1 MQIPVINNGQNFN
14 GSLIFVDKFGKKAKP
29 ELQRSI
35 TDQLGCTVPE
45 LRNLISK
52 KSFDLFVCRDS
63 NDTVGINANKTYKG
77 VMRRDI
83 NYYSLHKSTLDKIVQ
98 VAKSSINE
106 YESYLQKH
114 V

>member
-1 MQIPVINNGQNFN
+1 MQIPAINNGQNFN
-14 GSLIFVDKFGKKAKP
+14 GNLIFVDRFGKKAKP
-29 ELQRSI
+29 ELQRSVI
-35 TDQLGCTVPE
+35 AQLGVTISE
-45 LRNLISK
+45 LRRLIAPK
-52 KSFDLFVCRDS
+52 QFDLFICRDS
-63 NDTVGINANKTYKG
+63 NDVISVNANKTYKG
-77 VMRRDI
+77 VVRRDI